1 MEIQHPKL
9 HQFLNTIVLNSANRD
24 NTKTIAEIIADGLL
38 VLRSYP
44 ENKAVYLYVMDE
56 IDFNFRFSSS
66 NPATESAES
75 EHIFRELQEQG
86 IIGEA
91 LSTAGAVTYCDM
103 ASGKYT
109 YIVLPLAV
117 PTSVIGVLILENE
130 QTDELPTRQLLQLS
144 ELSANQF
151 AFALYNA
158 KLVQRL
164 TYNQSVLE
172 QKISARTIHLE
183 QMQRELKTILD
194 AIQTGI
200 VIIDAESS
208 EIVDANPA
216 ALEMMK
222 ADRISV
228 IGKQHSEFFPQ
239 QVSVSSPES
248 EKIESILLQ
257 ADGENLPV
265 IETSVSVHL
274 GHNRRIIHSFLDI
287 SVRKKF
293 EDALLRANLFLEER
307 VQERTTELNNL
318 VKKLTTEITERERAE
333 EAARIALEREKE
345 LSELKSN
352 FVSMVSHEFRTP
364 LTTIL
369 SYTQILQLYK
379 GKWNEEDEEKYLKNI
394 QVAVA
399 RMTDLLNDVLF
410 IGSSSTGAISV
421 NLRVVN
427 LFELCNSVI
436 EELRFSDANK
446 HTVQYRFDFIG
457 SGIRTDEK
465 LLRQILVNL
474 LSNAAKYSPL
484 NTDIDV
490 HVFRQ
495 NDKAVIEV
503 QDRGIGIPEE
513 SIATIFESFHRA
525 DNVGNISGTGLG
537 LAIVKQSVDLLGG
550 EISVRSQVNVGT
562 TFIVELPVLS
572 Q

>member
-9 HQFLNTIVLNSANRD
+9 VQFLNTIVANSANRD
-24 NTKTIAEIIADGLL
+24 NTKTVAEIIADGLL

-44 ENKAVYLYVMDE
+44 ENSAVYLYLMDE
-56 IDFNFRFSSS
+56 IDFDFRFSSS
-66 NPATESAES
+66 NPVTESEQSA
-75 EHIFRELQEQG
+75 HIFAELQEQG

-91 LSTAGAVTYCDM
+91 LSTAGAVTYYGSS
-103 ASGKYT
+103 AGQHS

-117 PTSVIGVLILENE
+117 PTSVLGVIILEN
-130 QTDELPTRQLLQLS
+130 TPDEDPPSRPLLQLC

-151 AFALYNA
+151 AYALYNT

-172 QKISARTIHLE
+172 QKVSARTIHLE

-194 AIQTGI
+194 SIQTGI
-200 VIIDAESS
+200 VIIDAETK
-208 EIVDANPA
+208 EILDANPA

-222 ADRISV
+222 AEKNAV
-228 IGKQHSEFFPQ
+228 IGKHHSEFFPQ
-239 QVSVSSPES
+239 DELSTSQNT
-248 EKIESILLQ
+248 EKIESSLLQ
-257 ADGENLPV
+257 SDGESLPV
-265 IETSVSVHL
+265 IETSATIHL
-274 GHNRRIIHSFLDI
+274 GPHRRIIHSFLDI
-287 SVRKKF
+287 SVRKNF
-293 EDALLRANLFLEER
+293 EDALLRANLMLEER
-307 VQERTTELNNL
+307 VQERTTELNAL
-318 VKKLTTEITERERAE
+318 VRKLTNEVTERERAE

-379 GKWNEEDEEKYLKNI
+379 GKWTEEDEEKYLKNI

-410 IGSSSTGAISV
+410 IGSSNTGAISV

-436 EELRFSDANK
+436 EELRFTDTNK
-446 HTVQYRFDFIG
+446 HTVNYKFDYLG
-457 SGIRTDEK
+457 SGLRTDEK
-465 LLRQILVNL
+465 LLRQIVVNL

-490 HVFRQ
+490 RVFRD
-495 NDKAVIEV
+495 NGHAVIEV
-503 QDRGIGIPEE
+503 QDRGIGIPAE
-513 SIATIFESFHRA
+513 SIGSIFESFHRA

-550 EISVRSQVNVGT
+550 EISVESELNEGT
-562 TFIVELPVLS
+562 TFTVKLPI